1 MALDRPVHAPETA
14 DGTTARAVAAPLA
27 LGSVVHGGQTTP
39 TDRKPWQ
46 TGSELIASG
55 RLAPLPLLLIG
66 LAVLAALLLTP
77 GVQAQGQDS
86 GSDFTLDAA
95 NDYPTG
101 IWSDGTTM
109 WVADFEDHKLYAYR
123 MSDRSRDS
131 GKDFTLDADN
141 GSPVGIWSDGTTM
154 WASDFTDAKL
164 YAYRMSDR
172 SRDSGKDF
180 NTLSAAGNLFP
191 EGIWSDGTTMWVAD
205 TGNDT
210 VFAYDLSTRAWDFE
224 KDITLAPGHGSPM
237 GVWSNGST
245 MWVSDWR
252 DAKLYAYRLSD
263 QSWDAGKDFALDAD
277 DESYEGIWSA
287 GSTMWVT
294 SRDDDRL
301 YAYDWNNPATGA
313 PAITGAVRVDETLAA
328 GTRSIADAD
337 GLDAAIFEYQWVSN
351 DGNADTDIAG
361 ATDSTYTI
369 VPGDRGMTIKVR
381 VSFTDGAG
389 NQESLT
395 SEPTGRVGDPGI
407 CDRTPAVMAAI
418 VAGMT
423 GVGECSEVSETR
435 LRTWAGSHRFGS
447 DVTPGLHLQ
456 GRGLS
461 ALQAGE
467 FRDLHLLRALDLNR
481 NFLETAPEGLFE
493 DLRAVEELYL
503 SGNLLSELPEGL
515 FDGQGEELSV
525 LDLSANRLELMPE
538 GVLRNLGG
546 LVSLSLAGNGLSDLP
561 ASLFDDLARLEVLDL
576 SANSINELPGGV
588 FGGLGSLAE
597 LDLSGN
603 KLNDLPAGLFEGLSG
618 LTDLDAGDNPGAPFA
633 FTAELERRED
643 DTVVVRLAEGA
654 TPFDLQVELSA
665 LNGDLSTE
673 TVTIA
678 AGGSYSDVVEVR
690 AHGHHPVTIEIDS
703 AAFLLAAGG
712 SASGIRADRG
722 SAMLMW
728 IGRPL
733 VQREWIQDGPF
744 ALHLENADPKSIWSD
759 GETLWVGDES
769 ARKVFAYKL
778 WDDPGTEASE
788 YGTRDPGWD
797 FPSLG
802 DEDFYVTGH
811 GARLYVAEES
821 LDGASRDVFG
831 YDLASFTR
839 AEDRDFVYGG
849 LNVAGGVFIVRGTA
863 TDGRH
868 MWITNTTSH
877 AHAFRL
883 FDDPETPEDEYGKP
897 DTSRKLTIPGRG
909 QLRGLFTD
917 GRTMW
922 GVRFAS
928 NDASARSVKLSD
940 GTDAGYDFT
949 LHEDND
955 HAYGIWS
962 NGETFYVVDADD
974 AMIYTYHGVGGVVR
988 PFVEDAETAAAL
1000 VGNTGQSGDA
1010 GYDLGSAGAKRA
1022 QAFTTGT
1029 SKAGYALA
1037 SVGIEFGEVSD
1048 TSSAPSDLEVTLNA
1062 DGGGVPGDALCTLI
1076 APANLSERSVNTFA
1090 APASGTTCPVL
1101 EKETTYFV
1109 VVERV
1114 RVTGSGAIA
1123 VSGTASGSED
1133 TGAAEGWSIADG
1145 SATYSPQA
1153 AAQGWASDAFPYK
1166 IEVRGSFINN
1176 PAAGETTVTGTPQV
1190 DETLTAATSG
1200 ISDDDGLSNVSYS
1213 YQWIAGGL
1221 DIAGATGSSYTLTS
1235 NEQGKRIKVRVAFVD
1250 DRGNYETLTSEAT
1263 PSVKAADRPGTVSL
1277 FPARPRVGTVVS
1289 ASLSDPDGLEGGGSG
1304 PAASLGAVSWSWAR
1318 SSNGNVWTRIDAYGE
1333 GDSYIPTAEDEGMLL
1348 KAEASYT
1355 DGHGSG
1361 KSAQAVSSAVVGAR
1375 EPGPE
1380 LTVTAIVTGLSHP
1393 WGIDFTPDGTML
1405 FTQRAGVLNARLTDG
1420 AVKQAAA
1427 DLGDLFVD
1435 GFAGLQA
1442 LAVDPDFST
1451 NRRFYTLQGHAGRE
1465 MQVIAWT
1472 IDADYDEATRVVD
1485 PLVEGIPIGPG
1496 PWHSGG
1502 RLLFGPH
1509 GYLWIA
1515 TGDGRV
1521 VTGAQDL
1528 TSLGG
1533 KVLRVDPQTGAGAPG
1548 NPFGASSP
1556 VYAYG
1561 FRNPQGLALRPG
1573 TDQMWLVEHGPK
1585 HDDEINLLALGGN
1598 YGWDPIPDD
1607 GTLVFYDYSDEA
1619 GVPMTDLAKF
1629 PSARQ
1634 ARWSSGFPTLETSG
1648 AVFLDGPQWG
1658 EWEGRLAVAT
1668 LKTKSLRVFEFTEQG
1683 DFADQ
1688 IIVPELDG
1696 SHGQL
1701 RTPVLGPDG
1710 ALYIATSNAP
1720 GGDRI
1725 LRVAANRAATG
1736 APVISGTVQ
1745 VGESLT
1751 AVVSGIADPD
1761 GLDDAAFSF
1770 QWVRGHFGSNSSDI
1784 EGATASTYTLVMA
1797 DLGKTISVR
1806 VSFNDDWGTQ
1816 ETLASQRTV
1825 KVSVVACTVGEH
1837 APAATAVEVQA
1848 VPAIVE
1854 STTEEYFVLYVR
1866 PTLDSEREFP
1876 VSVTLGEDGTT
1887 TLTEQLS
1894 PLPKEHY
1901 RVEKFL
1907 IADPADIDND
1917 CIDDITE
1924 LGDPVGMNPLN
1935 PARAVPFHDGAVAIP
1950 DRETFEALSY
1960 KGRDVPYHRHLQ
1972 DLEFVK
1978 FYIIGVSTDNMGIYF
1993 MNTETHRIH
2002 PDFGDAIGLWEDPL
2016 WGQGYMGGEIIY
2028 HPNVVAPDGSLGV
2041 YRYQFQPMDVYTF
2054 GYVARS
2060 YEVLAASM
2068 PLLDDNLAYYP
2079 MPRRALPLYHKERAL
2094 YDDSRINVVLREDIL
2109 PDVPFLPLNVGE
2121 GYGFLRLMSLEERPD
2136 PRDVVIYETI
2146 PNELSRVAGL
2156 ITTVP
2161 QTPLSHVNLRA
2172 VQDSVPN
2179 AFIRDALDDGDIDDL
2194 IGRYVHYSVT
2204 ADGYSIRAATPAEV
2218 EAYFA
2223 ASRPPGTQTPER
2235 DLTVTQ
2241 ITDLDDIG
2249 FDDWNAFGVKAAN
2262 VAVLRTLGFP
2272 DGTVPDGF
2280 AVPFYFYDEFMK
2292 HNGFY
2297 DDVEEML
2304 ADPEFQSDYDT
2315 QEKELKKLRKKIK
2328 NGETPDWIID
2338 ALEEMHATYPEG
2350 QSLRYRSSTNNED
2363 LPGFSGAGLYD
2374 SKTQDPE
2381 ETEEDGIDKSIK
2393 GVWASLWNFRAFTER
2408 EFHRIDHMA
2417 TAMGILVHP
2426 NYSDELANGV
2436 AVSFDPIYG
2445 TKGSYYV
2452 NTQLGE
2458 DLVTNPDAHSVP
2470 EEILLDLSGSY
2481 TTLVTSNQVPGGQL
2495 LLSDAQIDQLR
2506 RHLQAIH
2513 DHFEDLYNPGPDTP
2527 FAMEIEFKITS
2538 DDVLSIKQARP
2549 WVFGVP
2555 TSAEASGTPQEEPI
2569 WSATLTVGFG
2579 ENFVGFTTFPVSP
2592 EANTLGALSPDTITL
2607 DDTSYTVRTLGVLG
2621 GKLILSVMPRIA
2633 AGFVLVVGTDE
2644 FVSTDAS
2651 TRETDSLLQFYWNN
2665 PGLDWSEEEEVA
2677 VSLTEPDDNNPATGA
2692 PTITGTPQV
2701 DQTLTA
2707 DTSAIADEDG
2717 LINVS
2722 YSYQWVRSDS
2732 GADTDIAGETDSTYT
2747 LVRTDEGKTIKV
2759 RVSFTDDA
2767 DNEET
2772 LTSAATTAVA
2782 ARPNT
2787 PATGL
2792 PTISGTAQVDETL
2805 TADTSGIA
2813 DEDGLDNATFS
2824 YQWIRSDGNNDT
2836 DISGQTG
2843 STYTL
2848 ASADKG
2854 KTIKVRVSFTDD
2866 ADNEETLTSA
2876 ATTAV
2881 AARPNTPATGLPTI
2895 SGTAQ
2900 VDETLT
2906 ADTSG
2911 IADEDG
2917 LDNAT
2922 FSYQWIRSD
2931 GNNDT
2936 DISGQTGSTY
2946 TLVSADK
2953 GKTIKVR
2960 VSFTDDADNEETL
2973 TSAATTAVAAR
2984 PNTPATGLPTIS
2996 GTAQVDETL
3005 TADTSGIADEDG
3017 LDNAT
3022 FSYQWIRS
3030 DGNNDTDI
3038 SGQTGSTYT
3047 LVSAD
3052 KGKTI
3057 KVRVSFTDDADNQ
3070 ETLTSAATTAVKPQ
3084 PDNMVSDED
3093 PAVWSADML
3102 VVDLGNGSIG
3112 AVSANL
3118 FSNQGGSAGLQA
3130 KWLWYYTPGRYIR
3143 LSFTDVVPGGEEL
3156 TLEIGDVALTLQA
3169 GDSAFTWDD
3178 VDVDWE
3184 DGQIIP
3190 VRIVPT
3196 SATAVSQP
3204 NSPATGA
3211 PTISGAAQE
3220 DETLTVDTSRIADAD
3235 GLENVSYS
3243 YQWIRNDE
3251 SNDSDIPD
3259 ATDTTYTLDAND
3271 VGKTI
3276 KVRVTFTDDADNEE
3290 TLTSAATTAVAAR
3303 PNTPATGLPTISGTA
3318 QVDETLTADTSGIA
3332 DEDGLTNMSYS
3343 YQWIR
3348 SDGNN
3353 DTDIGGQTGSTY
3365 TMVSADKGNTIKVRV
3380 SFTDDAD
3387 NQETLTS
3394 AATTAVA
3401 ARPNTPATGL
3411 PTISGTGQIDEML
3424 TADTS
3429 GIADEDGLTNT
3440 SYSYQWIRSDGNND
3454 TDIGGQ
3460 TGSTYTLVSA
3470 DKGNTI
3476 KVRVSFTDDA
3486 DNQETLTSAA
3496 TTAVAARPNTP
3507 ATGLPT
3513 ISGTGQVD
3521 EMLTADT
3528 SGIADEDGLDNA
3540 TFSYQWIRNDG
3551 NSDSDIPDATDTTY
3565 TLVSADEGKTIKVR
3579 ATFTDDADNEETLT
3593 SAATEVVQQGSNAWA
3608 ATMTVETRD
3617 GFTGYSFWGDPHLGS
3632 LSATEVEW
3640 DGKTHYVR
3648 FLFLQDGELRLGL
3661 NEEMFSTGFVLSVG
3675 DEEFGSADAMVD
3687 KGGASYRFRWD
3698 DPGLD
3703 WSDGDEVS
3711 VNLVQSDQNTPA
3723 LGPPTIRGTV
3733 QVDETLTADTSGV
3746 EDADGLTNV
3755 SYSYQWMA
3763 DGVDIHNATSSTYKL
3778 VFPNQGKSIKV
3789 KVSFS
3794 DDADHEEMLT
3804 SNPTRSVTAAPNRQ
3818 AAGKPTIGGTPQVDQ
3833 TLTADTSNIADQ
3845 DGLTNV
3851 SYSYQWIAGGSDI
3864 DGATGSSYELMSSEQ
3879 GQTIQVRVTFTDD
3892 RDNAETLTSA
3902 ATVAVVAAPNREAT
3916 GLPTISGMPQVGE
3929 TLTADISN
3937 IADEDGLD
3945 NVSYGYQWIRSD
3957 GDTDTE
3963 IAGETSS
3970 TYTVADDDAG
3980 KHVKVRLA
3988 FIDDAGNEESLT
4000 SGTTEVLVDYDAD
4013 NDGLIEVT
4021 TLKQLDAIRH
4031 DLDGDGIPTDD
4042 GVAAYTAA
4050 FPGPVERMGCSG
4062 ADGCA
4067 GYEIMADLDFDTNG
4081 SGGDDDGDTY
4091 WNDGAGW
4098 TPIGGGASE
4107 ISTTG
4112 RTMHNPFLAI
4122 FEGNGR
4128 TISNLFVDKRGSFLG
4143 LFGYVGFDA
4152 AGGAVGVIRN
4162 VNLIDV
4168 NVTGNHYGSGL
4179 AAVNLGVITNSQVTG
4194 LVTGVNIVGG
4204 LVGENYGVIAG
4215 SHVAGCVSGGE
4226 LVGGLVGRSY
4236 GAITNSSV
4244 TGCVSALSYVGGLVG
4259 NNYGLITG
4267 SHTAG
4272 RVSGHGVVIG
4282 GLVGSHKGAI
4292 TASRSTARVLGM
4304 DSGPQSN
4311 IIGGLVGDNRGA
4323 IAASYATGHVSG
4335 EGWVGGLVGQ
4345 SASAAESPSA
4355 ITASYATGRVSGTRK
4370 IGGLVGV
4377 NDGTIT
4383 ASYAAGPVSGSEDVG
4398 GLAGTSGGAITAS
4411 YWDTRTSGHPAGS
4424 HGLGKTTAELQ
4435 APTGYSGIYE
4445 TWNLNSDDV
4454 PDSPWDLGSATQ
4466 HLALAAGL
4474 EMDTD
4479 GVLDS
4484 LWDLGSASQ
4493 YPALAADLDGAGRA
4507 TWQEFGHQLR
4517 AGPVLTTTVTPG
4529 EDSVE
4534 LSWTAVDTS
4543 HWSPVPTVTYTLY
4556 RGDGDTVEAIVR
4568 DLEGLIHTDDDV
4580 TSGETYSYQ
4589 VVAVVA
4595 GGEAAHSALDSETPG
4610 VNAPATGA
4618 PTIGGTA
4625 QVDETL
4631 TVDTSAIADEDGL
4644 TNVSYS
4650 YQWILNDGGTD
4661 TDIVGETDSTYT
4673 LVSADQGK
4681 TIKVK
4686 VTFTDDAD
4694 NEETLTSVATE
4705 VVQQVSNAW
4714 FTTMTVGT
4722 RDGVTGYSFWGDPHL
4737 GSLSVTEVE
4746 WDGKTHYVRY
4756 IFLQDGKLLLGLNEE
4771 MFSTGFV
4778 LSVGDEEFGS
4788 ADAMVSHGGA
4798 SYRFLWDDPGLGW
4811 SKGDEVSVNLV
4822 QSDQNT
4828 PSLGTPTISGTAQV
4842 DETLTADTTG
4852 VEDADG
4858 LTNVSYSYQ
4867 WMADGVDIQ
4876 EATSSTYKLVFPDQ
4890 GKTIKVRVTFTD
4902 DRDNTETL
4910 TSEAAVAVVAA
4921 PNREAT
4927 GAPTITG
4934 MPHVGQTLTADTP
4947 NIADQD
4953 GLANV
4958 SYSYQWI
4965 AGGSDIDGATGFSY
4979 ELTSNEQG
4987 QTIQVR
4993 VTFTDDRDNA
5003 ETLTSEATVAVVA
5016 APNREATG
5024 LPAISGT
5031 PRVGETLTASTSS
5044 IADGDGLNNVSYRYQ
5059 WIAGGT
5065 DIDGATGSS
5074 YELTSSEQGQTIQ
5087 VRVTFTDD
5095 RDNEETLTS
5104 AATVEVAAA
5113 PVPLTVRL
5121 KVAAPTSHDGS
5132 SEFTFEIEFSE
5143 EFGLSYVTLKNH
5155 AFNVTGGSVERA
5167 QRTNKPSNISWS
5179 IMVKPTST
5187 GDVTIELPATTD
5199 CGATGAICTGDDR
5212 KLSNSL
5218 SFTVSGP
5225 DG

>member
-1 MALDRPVHAPETA
+1 MTSSRC
-14 DGTTARAVAAPLA
+14 
-27 LGSVVHGGQTTP
+27 
-39 TDRKPWQ
+39 
-46 TGSELIASG
+46 
-55 RLAPLPLLLIG
+55 LAPLPLLLIG
-66 LAVLAALLLTP
+66 LAVLAALALIP
-77 GVQAQGQDS
+77 WIAQAQSRDS
-86 GSDFTLDAA
+86 GSDFTLAAA
-95 NDYPTG
+95 NGYPTG

-123 MSDRSRDS
+123 MSDRSRVS

-172 SRDSGKDF
+172 RRDSGKDF
-180 NTLSAAGNLFP
+180 NTLSAAGNKFP

-224 KDITLAPGHGSPM
+224 KDITLGPGHDSPM

-252 DAKLYAYRLSD
+252 DAKLYAYRMSD
-263 QSWDAGKDFALDAD
+263 QTRDSGKDFALDAD

-287 GSTMWVT
+287 GSTMWVA
-294 SRDDDRL
+294 SRDDAKL

-313 PAITGAVRVDETLAA
+313 PTITGAVRVDETLAA

-369 VPGDRGMTIKVR
+369 VPGDRDRTVKVR
-381 VSFTDGAG
+381 VSFSDGAG
-389 NQESLT
+389 NEESLT
-395 SEPTGRVGDPGI
+395 SEPTGRIGAQGI

-423 GVGECSEVSETR
+423 GVVECSEASETR
-435 LRTWAGSHRFGS
+435 LRTWTGSQHFGP
-447 DVTPGLHLQ
+447 DVTPGLYLQ

-461 ALQAGE
+461 ALQAGD
-467 FRDLHLLRALDLNR
+467 FRDLHALRALDLNR
-481 NFLETAPEGLFE
+481 NFLETVPDGLFE
-493 DLRAVEELYL
+493 DLRAVEEIDL
-503 SGNLLSELPEGL
+503 SGNLLSELPDGL
-515 FDGQGEELSV
+515 FDGQTANLSL
-525 LDLSANRLELMPE
+525 LDLSANGLETLPE
-538 GVLRNLGG
+538 GMLRDLDA
-546 LVSLSLAGNGLSDLP
+546 LVSLSLSGNGISDLP
-561 ASLFDDLARLEVLDL
+561 AGLFDDLASLEVLDL
-576 SANSINELPGGV
+576 SANSINDLPEGV
-588 FGGLGSLAE
+588 FGGLGDLRSLFLAGNDLKSLPEDVFADLGSLGE

-603 KLNDLPAGLFEGLSG
+603 KLKNLPVGVFEGLSG
-618 LTDLDAGDNPGAPFA
+618 LTDLDAGDNPGSPFT
-633 FTAELERRED
+633 FTAELERRGD

-654 TPFDLQVELSA
+654 TPFDLQIELSA
-665 LNGDLSTE
+665 RNGDLSAD

-678 AGGSYSDVVEVR
+678 SGISYSDVVDVR
-690 AHGHHPVTIEIDS
+690 AHGHLPVTIEIDS
-703 AAFLLAAGG
+703 ADFLLPSGG

-728 IGRPL
+728 VGRPL

-744 ALHLENADPKSIWSD
+744 ALHPENADPKSIWSD
-759 GETLWVGDES
+759 GETLWVGDET

-797 FPSLG
+797 LPSLG

-811 GARLYVAEES
+811 GPRLYVAEES

-831 YDLASFTR
+831 YDLTSFTR
-839 AEDRDFVYGG
+839 EKDRDFVYGG
-849 LNVAGGVFIVRGTA
+849 LNVAGGVFIVRGMA

-883 FDDPETPEDEYGKP
+883 FDDPETPEDEYGRP
-897 DTSRKLTIPGRG
+897 DTSRKLTIPGSG

-922 GVRFAS
+922 GVRFGS

-940 GTDAGYDFT
+940 GTDAGYDFP

-955 HAYGIWS
+955 HAHGIWS
-962 NGETFYVVDADD
+962 DGETFYVVDADD
-974 AMIYTYHGVGGVVR
+974 DMIYTYHGIGGVVR

-1000 VGNTGQSGDA
+1000 VGNTGQPGDA
-1010 GYDLGSAGAKRA
+1010 VHGLGSAGAKRA

-1029 SKAGYALA
+1029 SRAGYALA
-1037 SVGIEFGEVSD
+1037 SVGIEFGDVSD
-1048 TSSAPSDLEVTLNA
+1048 TSSAPSDLEATLNA
-1062 DGGGVPGDALCTLI
+1062 DSGGVPGDALCTLI
-1076 APANLSERSVNTFA
+1076 APASLSELSVNTFA

-1133 TGAAEGWSIADG
+1133 AGAAEGWSIADG
-1145 SATYSPQA
+1145 SVTYSPQA
-1153 AAQGWASDAFPYK
+1153 AAQGWASDAFSYK

-1176 PAAGETTVTGTPQV
+1176 AADGGVTVMGTAQV
-1190 DETLTAATSG
+1190 DETLTADTSG
-1200 ISDDDGLSNVSYS
+1200 ITDDDGLTGATYS
-1213 YQWIAGGL
+1213 YWWLRI
-1221 DIAGATGSSYTLTS
+1221 DGAAETKIGSGSPTYTLVA
-1235 NEQGKRIKVRVAFVD
+1235 EDLGKRIKVRVEFVD
-1250 DRGNYETLTSEAT
+1250 DRGNHETLSSEAT

-1289 ASLSDPDGLEGGGSG
+1289 AALSDPDGLEGGGSG
-1304 PAASLGAVSWSWAR
+1304 PAASLGAVSWSWAK
-1318 SSNGNVWTRIDAYGE
+1318 SSDGTAWTRIEAYGK
-1333 GDSYIPTAEDEGMLL
+1333 GDSYVPTEEDEGMLL

-1361 KSAQAVSSAVVGAR
+1361 KSAQAVSRARVGAR
-1375 EPGPE
+1375 ESGPE
-1380 LTVTAIVTGLSHP
+1380 LKVTEIVTGLSHP

-1420 AVKQAAA
+1420 TVKRVDA
-1427 DLGDLFVD
+1427 DLSDLLVD

-1451 NRRFYTLQGHAGRE
+1451 NRRFYTLQGHTGRE

-1485 PLVEGIPIGPG
+1485 PLVEGIPVGPG

-1502 RLLFGPH
+1502 RLVFGPE

-1533 KVLRVDPQTGAGAPG
+1533 KVLRVDSRTGAGAPG

-1585 HDDEINLLALGGN
+1585 HDDEINLLAPGGN

-1607 GTLVFYDYSDEA
+1607 GTLAFYDYSDEA

-1634 ARWSSGFPTLETSG
+1634 ARWSSGFPTLATSG

-1683 DFADQ
+1683 DFAGQ
-1688 IIVPELDG
+1688 IVVPELDG
-1696 SHGQL
+1696 SQGRL

-1710 ALYIATSNAP
+1710 ALYIATSNKP
-1720 GGDRI
+1720 GVDRI

-1736 APVISGTVQ
+1736 APVISGTVE

-1751 AVVSGIADPD
+1751 ADVSGITDPD
-1761 GLDDAAFSF
+1761 GLDDDAFSF
-1770 QWVRGHFGSNSSDI
+1770 QWVRSHHGSSFSDI

-1806 VSFNDDWGTQ
+1806 VSFYDDGDSLEALT
-1816 ETLASQRTV
+1816 SQRTV
-1825 KVSVVACTVGEH
+1825 KVSVVACTVGEQ

-1866 PTLDSEREFP
+1866 PALDSEREFP

-1887 TLTEQLS
+1887 MLTEQLS

-1907 IADPADIDND
+1907 ITDPADIDND

-1924 LGDPVGMNPLN
+1924 LGDPVGMNPMN
-1935 PARAVPFHDGAVAIP
+1935 PARAVPFRDGAVAIP

-1960 KGRDVPYHRHLQ
+1960 KGRNVPYHPRLQ

-1978 FYIIGVSTDNMGIYF
+1978 FYIIGVATDDMGIYF

-2002 PDFGDAIGLWEDPL
+2002 PDFGDAIGLWDDPL

-2041 YRYQFQPMDVYTF
+2041 YLYQFQPMDVYPF
-2054 GYVARS
+2054 GDVARS

-2068 PLLDDNLAYYP
+2068 ALLDDNLAYYP
-2079 MPRRALPLYHKERAL
+2079 MPRRALPLYHRERAL

-2172 VQDSVPN
+2172 VQDGVPN

-2204 ADGYSIRAATPAEV
+2204 ADGYSIRAASPAEV
-2218 EAYFA
+2218 EAFFA

-2297 DDVEEML
+2297 DDIEEML
-2304 ADPEFQSDYDT
+2304 EDPEFQLDYDT

-2328 NGETPDWIID
+2328 KGETPDWIID

-2408 EFHRIDHMA
+2408 EFHRIDHME
-2417 TAMGILVHP
+2417 TAMGVLVHP

-2445 TKGSYYV
+2445 TEGTYYV

-2481 TTLVTSNQVPGGQL
+2481 TTLVTSNQVAGGQL
-2495 LLSDAQIDQLR
+2495 LMSDAQIGQLR
-2506 RHLQAIH
+2506 RHLQDIH
-2513 DHFEDLYNPGPDTP
+2513 DHFEGLYNPEPDEP

-2555 TSAEASGTPQEEPI
+2555 NTQAMEKPI
-2569 WSATLTVGFG
+2569 WSATLTVGVG
-2579 ENFVGFTTFPVSP
+2579 EKFAGYRTFLSSP
-2592 EANTLGALSPDTITL
+2592 ETNTIGALSPDTITL
-2607 DDTSYTVRTLGVLG
+2607 DDASYTVRTLGVLE
-2621 GKLILSVMPRIA
+2621 GKLILSVMPRPA
-2633 AGFVLVVGTDE
+2633 AGFVLGVGADE
-2644 FVSTDAS
+2644 FASADA
-2651 TRETDSLLQFYWNN
+2651 TTQETNSLIQFQWND

-2677 VSLTEPDDNNPATGA
+2677 VRLTEPADNNPATGA

-2717 LINVS
+2717 LTNVS

-2732 GADTDIAGETDSTYT
+2732 GADTDIAGETNSTYT
-2747 LVRTDEGKTIKV
+2747 LVRADEGKTIKV
-2759 RVSFTDDA
+2759 RVSFTDEA

-2772 LTSAATTAVA
+2772 LTSAATMAVV

-2813 DEDGLDNATFS
+2813 DEDGLDKATFS
-2824 YQWIRSDGNNDT
+2824 YQWIG
-2836 DISGQTG
+2836 
-2843 STYTL
+2843 
-2848 ASADKG
+2848 
-2854 KTIKVRVSFTDD
+2854 
-2866 ADNEETLTSA
+2866 
-2876 ATTAV
+2876 
-2881 AARPNTPATGLPTI
+2881 
-2895 SGTAQ
+2895 
-2900 VDETLT
+2900 
-2906 ADTSG
+2906 
-2911 IADEDG
+2911 
-2917 LDNAT
+2917 
-2922 FSYQWIRSD
+2922 SD

-2973 TSAATTAVAAR
+2973 TSAATTAVVAR

-2996 GTAQVDETL
+2996 GTAQVDETLTADTSGIADEDGLDKATFSYQWIGSDGNNDTDISGQTGSTYTLVSADKGKTIKVRVSFTDDADNEETLTSAATTAVVARPNTPATGLPTISGTAQVDETLTADTSGIADEDGLDKATFSYQWTRSDGNNDTDISGQTGSTYTLVSADKGKTIKVRVSFTDNADNQETLTSTATAVVAPQPGSMVADEDPPVWSADMLVVEYTNVSIGAADADLFSNVGGSGGLQVQSLWSFIPDLDLRLAFTEGVPNAEDMTLQVGDLALAFPAGSSGQSSFKWEDVDVGWEDGQTISVRIVWTTATVTVPPNTPATGLPTISGMAQVDETL

-3038 SGQTGSTYT
+3038 GGQTGSTYT

-3052 KGKTI
+3052 KGKAI
-3057 KVRVSFTDDADNQ
+3057 KVRVSFTDA
-3070 ETLTSAATTAVKPQ
+3070 
-3084 PDNMVSDED
+3084 
-3093 PAVWSADML
+3093 
-3102 VVDLGNGSIG
+3102 
-3112 AVSANL
+3112 
-3118 FSNQGGSAGLQA
+3118 
-3130 KWLWYYTPGRYIR
+3130 
-3143 LSFTDVVPGGEEL
+3143 
-3156 TLEIGDVALTLQA
+3156 
-3169 GDSAFTWDD
+3169 
-3178 VDVDWE
+3178 
-3184 DGQIIP
+3184 
-3190 VRIVPT
+3190 
-3196 SATAVSQP
+3196 
-3204 NSPATGA
+3204 
-3211 PTISGAAQE
+3211 
-3220 DETLTVDTSRIADAD
+3220 
-3235 GLENVSYS
+3235 
-3243 YQWIRNDE
+3243 
-3251 SNDSDIPD
+3251 
-3259 ATDTTYTLDAND
+3259 
-3271 VGKTI
+3271 
-3276 KVRVTFTDDADNEE
+3276 
-3290 TLTSAATTAVAAR
+3290 
-3303 PNTPATGLPTISGTA
+3303 
-3318 QVDETLTADTSGIA
+3318 
-3332 DEDGLTNMSYS
+3332 
-3343 YQWIR
+3343 
-3348 SDGNN
+3348 
-3353 DTDIGGQTGSTY
+3353 
-3365 TMVSADKGNTIKVRV
+3365 
-3380 SFTDDAD
+3380 AD

-3401 ARPNTPATGL
+3401 SRPNTPATGL
-3411 PTISGTGQIDEML
+3411 PTISGM
-3424 TADTS
+3424 A
-3429 GIADEDGLTNT
+3429 
-3440 SYSYQWIRSDGNND
+3440 
-3454 TDIGGQ
+3454 
-3460 TGSTYTLVSA
+3460 
-3470 DKGNTI
+3470 
-3476 KVRVSFTDDA
+3476 
-3486 DNQETLTSAA
+3486 
-3496 TTAVAARPNTP
+3496 
-3507 ATGLPT
+3507 
-3513 ISGTGQVD
+3513 QVD
-3521 EMLTADT
+3521 ETLTADT

-3540 TFSYQWIRNDG
+3540 TFSYQWIRSDG
-3551 NSDSDIPDATDTTY
+3551 NNDSDIPDATDTTY

-3579 ATFTDDADNEETLT
+3579 VSFTDDADNEETLT
-3593 SAATEVVQQGSNAWA
+3593 SAATEVVQQGINAWS

-3648 FLFLQDGELRLGL
+3648 FLFLKDGELRLGL

-3698 DPGLD
+3698 DPGLG
-3703 WSDGDEVS
+3703 WSDGNEVS

-3723 LGPPTIRGTV
+3723 LRPPTISGTV
-3733 QVDETLTADTSGV
+3733 QVDETLTADTTGV

-3763 DGVDIHNATSSTYKL
+3763 DGVDIQNATSSTYKL
-3778 VFPNQGKSIKV
+3778 VFPDQGKSIKV

-3794 DDADHEEMLT
+3794 DDADHEETLT
-3804 SNPTRSVTAAPNRQ
+3804 SNPTRSVTAAPNRD
-3818 AAGKPTIGGTPQVDQ
+3818 ATGAPTITGMPQVGQ

-3845 DGLTNV
+3845 DGLTNA

-3916 GLPTISGMPQVGE
+3916 GLPTISGTPQVGE

-3963 IAGETSS
+3963 IAGQTSS
-3970 TYTVADDDAG
+3970 TYTVAGDDVG
-3980 KHVKVRLA
+3980 KHVKVRVA

-4000 SGTTEVLVDYDAD
+4000 SGTTEVLLDYDAD
-4013 NDGLIEVT
+4013 DDGLIEVT

-4050 FPGPVERMGCSG
+4050 FPGPVEQMGCSG

-4081 SGGDDDGDTY
+4081 SDDDDDGDTY

-4098 TPIGGGASE
+4098 TPIGGGGSE

-4128 TISNLFVDKRGSFLG
+4128 TISNLFVDKRGNFLG

-4152 AGGAVGVIRN
+4152 ASGAVGVIRN

-4292 TASRSTARVLGM
+4292 TASRSTARVLGT
-4304 DSGPQSN
+4304 DSGPQST

-4377 NDGTIT
+4377 NDGAIT

-4424 HGLGKTTAELQ
+4424 HGVGKTTAELQ
-4435 APTGYSGIYE
+4435 TPTGYSGIYE
-4445 TWNLNSDDV
+4445 TWNLNGDDV
-4454 PDSPWDLGSATQ
+4454 PGSPWDLGSATQ

-4479 GVLDS
+4479 DVLES

-4493 YPALAADLDGAGRA
+4493 YPALAADLDGAGGA

-4595 GGEAAHSALDSETPG
+4595 GGEAAHSALNSETPG

-4618 PTIGGTA
+4618 PTISGTG

-4631 TVDTSAIADEDGL
+4631 TADTSGIADEDGL

-4650 YQWILNDGGTD
+4650 YQWIRNDGNSDSDIPDATD
-4661 TDIVGETDSTYT
+4661 TTYT
-4673 LVSADQGK
+4673 LVSADEGK
-4681 TIKVK
+4681 TIKVRA
-4686 VTFTDDAD
+4686 TFTDDAD
-4694 NEETLTSVATE
+4694 NEETLTSAATE
-4705 VVQQVSNAW
+4705 VVQQGSNAW
-4714 FTTMTVGT
+4714 SATMTVET
-4722 RDGVTGYSFWGDPHL
+4722 RDGFTGYSFWGDPHL
-4737 GSLSVTEVE
+4737 GSLSATEVE
-4746 WDGKTHYVRY
+4746 WDGKTHYVR
-4756 IFLQDGKLLLGLNEE
+4756 FLFLKDGELRLGLNEE

-4788 ADAMVSHGGA
+4788 ADAMVDKGGA
-4798 SYRFLWDDPGLGW
+4798 SYRFRWDDPGLGW
-4811 SKGDEVSVNLV
+4811 SDGNEVSVNLV

-4828 PSLGTPTISGTAQV
+4828 PALRPPTISGTVQV

-4867 WMADGVDIQ
+4867 W
-4876 EATSSTYKLVFPDQ
+4876 
-4890 GKTIKVRVTFTD
+4890 
-4902 DRDNTETL
+4902 
-4910 TSEAAVAVVAA
+4910 
-4921 PNREAT
+4921 
-4927 GAPTITG
+4927 
-4934 MPHVGQTLTADTP
+4934 
-4947 NIADQD
+4947 
-4953 GLANV
+4953 
-4958 SYSYQWI
+4958 I
-4965 AGGSDIDGATGFSY
+4965 AGGTDIDGATGFSY
-4979 ELTSNEQG
+4979 ELTSSEQG

-5003 ETLTSEATVAVVA
+5003 ETLASEATVAVVA

-5031 PRVGETLTASTSS
+5031 PQVGETLIASSS
-5044 IADGDGLNNVSYRYQ
+5044 SVVDGDGLNNVSYRYQ

-5074 YELTSSEQGQTIQ
+5074 YELTSSEQGQPIQ

-5095 RDNEETLTS
+5095 AGNAESLTS
-5104 AATVEVAAA
+5104 AATALVEAR
-5113 PVPLTVRL
+5113 PNT
-5121 KVAAPTSHDGS
+5121 
-5132 SEFTFEIEFSE
+5132 
-5143 EFGLSYVTLKNH
+5143 
-5155 AFNVTGGSVERA
+5155 
-5167 QRTNKPSNISWS
+5167 
-5179 IMVKPTST
+5179 
-5187 GDVTIELPATTD
+5187 PATGLPTISGTPQVD
-5199 CGATGAICTGDDR
+5199 ETLTADTSGISDNDGLTSVSYSYQWIAGGLDIAGATGSSYT
-5212 KLSNSL
+5212 LTSNEQGN
-5218 SFTVSGP
+5218 TVRFE
-5225 DG
+5225 